1 MKTNRS
7 LLVAAAL
14 CFTAVAATFA
24 ASAHMGTWKLN
35 EAKSKFAPGATKNT
49 TVTYT
54 AAKDDMIKLTVHG
67 VDKDGKAV
75 HWTWTG
81 KFDGQPYKVE
91 GNAAVNTFA
100 VKMVNDHTNDTTGM
114 KDGKVVMTGVITVA
128 KDGKS
133 RTVTTTMT
141 NAKGKKETDTAYYD
155 KE

>member
-1 MKTNRS
+1 
-7 LLVAAAL
+7 VAAAL
-14 CFTAVAATFA
+14 WFTAAAATFA

-54 AAKDDMIKLTVHG
+54 AAKDDMIMLTVHG

-75 HWTWTG
+75 HWTWMGT
-81 KFDGQPYKVE
+81 FDGQPYKVE
-91 GNAAVNTFA
+91 GNAAVNTFG
-100 VKMVNDHTNDTTGM
+100 VKIANDHMNDTTGM
-114 KDGKVVMTGVITVA
+114 KDGKVVMTGVITVS

-133 RTVTTTMT
+133 STATTTMT
-141 NAKGKKETDTAYYD
+141 NAEGEKRTDMAYYD